1 MDATKLHQRQAWQA
15 FAPQLHVCD
24 ADYLNTVAPF
34 PVAPQQSGNLA
45 QRLLVEGYI
54 QANSEGWGL
63 DFKLMADTV
72 RAMTDANISPV
83 FAFMYDEYWVP
94 FHKLHALYSSLLGG
108 KYYLLPDF
116 WVWNVDP
123 KRGESG
129 WKPHRDKGRDALFE
143 NGAPK
148 SLTTW
153 IPLSRATPLNG
164 CMYIVPANFDPTYN
178 TADEGKWQFE
188 YASIRAL
195 PGKPGDF
202 FIWNQAVLHWGSRT
216 APHGGESRVSM
227 AFEFQR
233 ADVAPYNQPLL
244 EPMHTLQ
251 FDHRLKLIAKQ
262 ILQYRHMYK
271 LAPDIERVALELLGQ
286 ASQPAPAPTI

>member
-1 MDATKLHQRQAWQA
+1 MDATKLPQREAWLE

-24 ADYLNTVAPF
+24 VDYLNAIAPF
-34 PVAPQQSGNLA
+34 AITPPQTEAIA
-45 QRLLVEGYI
+45 QRLHVEGYI
-54 QANSEGWGL
+54 QANSNDWSL

-72 RAMTDANISPV
+72 RAMSDADISTV
-83 FAFMYDEYWVP
+83 FAFMYDEFWVP
-94 FHKLHALYSSLLGG
+94 FYKLHELYSGLLGG
-108 KYYLLPDF
+108 KYFVLPDF

-129 WKPHRDKGRDALFE
+129 WKPHRDKGRIALFE
-143 NGAPK
+143 DGTPK

-153 IPLSRATPLNG
+153 IPLSNATPLNG

-178 TADEGKWQFE
+178 TAEEGKWQFE

-202 FIWNQAVLHWGSRT
+202 FIWNQAVMHWGSRT
-216 APHGGESRVSM
+216 SPYADESRVSM

-233 ADVAPYNQPLL
+233 ADVPPFNQPLL
-244 EPMHTLQ
+244 EPMRMLR
-251 FDHRLKLIAKQ
+251 FDHRLRLIAKQ
-262 ILQYRHMYK
+262 ILQYQHMYK
-271 LAPDIERVALELLGQ
+271 LAPEVERVARALLAQSEL
-286 ASQPAPAPTI
+286 APAGT